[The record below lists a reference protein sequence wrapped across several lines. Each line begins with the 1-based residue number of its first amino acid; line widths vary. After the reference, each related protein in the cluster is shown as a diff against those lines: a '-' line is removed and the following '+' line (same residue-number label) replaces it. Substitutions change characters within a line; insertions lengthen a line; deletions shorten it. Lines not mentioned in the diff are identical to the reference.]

1 MSEAAYYEPLGPGRY
16 RALPATVSPWDPEA
30 QHGGPPSALL
40 AREVERVAGQGGRG
54 GGPPQESGQGG
65 GPPEQSGALRIAR
78 FSVDFLGP
86 IPRAEVAVEAR
97 ILRPGRRVQLV
108 EATMS
113 AGERRVA
120 VARVWRYGHG
130 HTTTPVSEH
139 PAPPPLPEPRPV
151 RFFPGVENGR
161 YGESVEWRFVA
172 GSYVEL
178 GPSQVW
184 ARPRIPLVEGEGTTP
199 FEQLLIV
206 ADSANGLSLELPTP
220 DWISIPTGLTVT
232 VSRHP
237 ATGWVFLDTRT
248 TLAGDGVGLTVG
260 EVADESGFLG
270 TVAQPLTLARR

>member
-16 RALPATVSPWDPEA
+16 RAAPATVSPWDPEA

-40 AREVERVAGQGGRG
+40 AREVEGVVEQGGRG
-54 GGPPQESGQGG
+54 GV
-65 GPPEQSGALRIAR
+65 PPEQSGALRIAR

-86 IPRAEVAVEAR
+86 IPRGEVAVEAR

-108 EATMS
+108 EATMT
-113 AGERRVA
+113 AGDRQVA
-120 VARVWRYGHG
+120 VARAWRYGHG
-130 HTTTPVSEH
+130 HTATPVSEH
-139 PAPPPLPEPRPV
+139 PAPPPLPEARPV

-161 YGESVEWRFVA
+161 YAESVDWRFVA

-184 ARPRIPLVEGEGTTP
+184 ARPRIPLVEGQDATP

-206 ADSANGLSLELPTP
+206 ADSANGLSLELPTL

-232 VSRHP
+232 LSRHP

-248 TLAGDGVGLTVG
+248 TLAGDGIGLTVG
-260 EVADESGFLG
+260 ELADESGLLG
-270 TVAQPLTLARR
+270 TLAQPLTLVPR